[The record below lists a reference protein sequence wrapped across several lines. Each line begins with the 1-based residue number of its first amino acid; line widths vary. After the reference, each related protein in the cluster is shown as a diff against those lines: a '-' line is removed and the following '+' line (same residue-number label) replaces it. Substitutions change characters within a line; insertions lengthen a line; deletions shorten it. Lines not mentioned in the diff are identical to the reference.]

1 VKRLMIWTG
10 VCTALLL
17 TGCLTQANQQA
28 EANQI
33 VAKMHT
39 AIQAQDW
46 DTALTLYGDDFFAGH
61 SKENWR
67 ETLASMQT
75 RLGKLVEIKSS
86 FAQKDPRFGGDFY
99 IYGFRLFFEHGVVRE
114 TLTVFTGI
122 DREEMVVTGHL
133 LKLKNEM
140 L

>member
-1 VKRLMIWTG
+1 MKRLMIWTG
-10 VCTALLL
+10 VCTVLLL

-33 VAKMHT
+33 VTKMHA

-46 DTALTLYGDDFFAGH
+46 DAALTLYGDDFFAGH
-61 SKENWR
+61 SKKNWR
-67 ETLASMQT
+67 ATLVSMPA
-75 RLGKLVEIKSS
+75 RLGKLVEIKPG

-99 IYGFRLFFEHGVVRE
+99 IYGFRLFFERGVVRE

-122 DREEMVVTGHL
+122 ERKKMVVTGHL